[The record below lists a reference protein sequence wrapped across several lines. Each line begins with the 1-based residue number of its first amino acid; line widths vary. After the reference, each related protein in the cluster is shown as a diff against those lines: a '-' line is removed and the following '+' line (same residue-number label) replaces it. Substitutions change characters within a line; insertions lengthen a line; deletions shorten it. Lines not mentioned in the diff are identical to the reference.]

1 MNEPEIIK
9 LRKQIIILNNYNAEL
24 KTQLEEQSIKLGE
37 IEKKYNQISYDCKN
51 QSNQN
56 NILKNKENLKQL
68 FENTLLEEKKQINK
82 YKDSNMQLSQK
93 IDLYEKI
100 IKEKDLYID
109 KLVKENN
116 NLKKDLINSSNNK
129 NNAIDYFENKKKQ
142 EELEKI
148 NILNDKK
155 KLINDFNKMC
165 DDLEDIIRENR
176 RILRKWQTFQK
187 ILELI

>member
-24 KTQLEEQSIKLGE
+24 KTQLEEQLIKLGE
-37 IEKKYNQISYDCKN
+37 IEKKYNRISYDCKN
-51 QSNQN
+51 QINQN
-56 NILKNKENLKQL
+56 NIIKNKENLKQL